1 MAYSQAGVVA
11 TVSMESQLLME
22 LQLKRGPTMF
32 GAVHHIS
39 LNCADA
45 DRDREFYVSVLG
57 FEEMPRPDLG
67 FKGAWLRIGAQEL
80 HLLEVPAF
88 EAPKGQH
95 FAFHVADIDTA
106 RTHLMDAGVK
116 VSEPREM
123 TGICRQCFFNDPSG
137 NLLELNQPIAQ

>member
-1 MAYSQAGVVA
+1 
-11 TVSMESQLLME
+11 
-22 LQLKRGPTMF
+22 MF
-32 GAVHHIS
+32 SAVHHIS

-80 HLLEVPAF
+80 ASSGGASF

-95 FAFHVADIDTA
+95 FAFHVADIDAA
-106 RTHLMDAGVK
+106 RTYLMDAGVK
-116 VSEPREM
+116 VSDPREM
-123 TGICRQCFFNDPSG
+123 TGVCRQCFFNDPSG

>member
-1 MAYSQAGVVA
+1 
-11 TVSMESQLLME
+11 
-22 LQLKRGPTMF
+22 MF
-32 GAVHHIS
+32 SAVHHIS

-57 FEEMPRPDLG
+57 FEEMSRPDLG

-95 FAFHVADIDTA
+95 FAFQVADIDAA
-106 RTHLMDAGVK
+106 RTHLMAAGVK
-116 VSEPREM
+116 VSDPREM
-123 TGICRQCFFNDPSG
+123 TGVCRQCFFNDPSG
-137 NLLELNQPIAQ
+137 NLLELNQPISQ